1 MNTDVALILL
11 QDGLVSGAIYILLAT
26 ALVLVFSVT
35 RVIFVPQGDLV
46 AFMALTLSAFETG
59 QRPGTVWI
67 VAFAAAIAL
76 LLEMLQAAR
85 QRDRGRAVRSLLRFG
100 LIPAV
105 VVLTALF
112 LVPKTA
118 PLVWKMAVSA
128 GLITCLGPLI
138 YRIVFQRMAA
148 ASPLVLL
155 IAAIATHLGLNS
167 IGLHVFGPEGVRTE
181 GFSGA
186 PLALFGM
193 IVTPQAA
200 GVLASGVVVVA
211 ALYLF
216 FRISL
221 RGRALLAAA
230 HNRRGAEIVG
240 ISTVAAGRTVF
251 VLAGLAAAISGLLIG
266 PTTTLY
272 YDSGFILGLKGFVGA
287 IVGGMAVYPLAAVG
301 ALLVGTVESFASFWA
316 SAYRDVIVFLLI
328 IPVLFW
334 RSVSALAPE
343 DGLE

>member
-1 MNTDVALILL
+1 
-11 QDGLVSGAIYILLAT
+11 
-26 ALVLVFSVT
+26 
-35 RVIFVPQGDLV
+35 
-46 AFMALTLSAFETG
+46 
-59 QRPGTVWI
+59 
-67 VAFAAAIAL
+67 
-76 LLEMLQAAR
+76 
-85 QRDRGRAVRSLLRFG
+85 
-100 LIPAV
+100 
-105 VVLTALF
+105 
-112 LVPKTA
+112 
-118 PLVWKMAVSA
+118 
-128 GLITCLGPLI
+128 
-138 YRIVFQRMAA
+138 MAA
-148 ASPLVLL
+148 DEIEQCGLARTVRAEYAEDL
-155 IAAIATHLGLNS
+155 AALDLEADVVDRDQATEPSLNS

-186 PLALFGM
+186 PLSLFGM

-200 GVLASGVVVVA
+200 GVLTSSVAVVA

-216 FRISL
+216 FRFSL

-251 VLAGLAAAISGLLIG
+251 FLTGLAAAISGLLIG

-287 IVGGMAVYPLAAVG
+287 IVGGMAVYPLAAAG
-301 ALLVGTVESFASFWA
+301 ALLVGTVEAFASFWA

-334 RSVSALAPE
+334 RSVSVVAPE

>member
-11 QDGLVSGAIYILLAT
+11 QDGLVNGAIYTLLAT

-46 AFMALTLSAFETG
+46 AFTALTLSAFEAG

-67 VAFAAAIAL
+67 VAFAAAGAL
-76 LLEMLQAAR
+76 SLEMIEAAR
-85 QRDRGRAVRSLLRFG
+85 QRDRARAVRSVLRFG
-100 LIPAV
+100 VIPAV
-105 VVLTALF
+105 VILALF
-112 LVPKTA
+112 LVPKSA
-118 PLVWKMAVSA
+118 PLFWKMAVSA
-128 GLITCLGPLI
+128 ALITCLGALI
-138 YRIVFQRMAA
+138 YRIVFQPMAA

-181 GFSGA
+181 GFSGS

-193 IVTPQAA
+193 IVTSQAA
-200 GVLASGVVVVA
+200 GVLASSVVVVA
-211 ALYLF
+211 ALYIF
-216 FRISL
+216 FRFSL

-251 VLAGLAAAISGLLIG
+251 VLAGLAAAVSGLLVG

-287 IVGGMAVYPLAAVG
+287 IVGGMAVFPLAAAG
-301 ALLVGTVESFASFWA
+301 ALLVGTVEAFASFWA

-334 RSVSALAPE
+334 RSVSTLAPE